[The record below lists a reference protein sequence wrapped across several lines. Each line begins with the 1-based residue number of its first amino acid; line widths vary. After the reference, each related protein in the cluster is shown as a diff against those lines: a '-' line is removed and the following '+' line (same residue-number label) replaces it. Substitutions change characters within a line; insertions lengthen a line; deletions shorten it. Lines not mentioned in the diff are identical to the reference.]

1 MAKYIREDGTVLL
14 KIISPGQGTSAYYE
28 EQQLVRDASMFKG
41 AHVYWDHPGKRDKTN
56 RPERSLR
63 NLAGVVVSETV
74 YDKAGPAGPGVYGS
88 VKPFKP
94 YRELVE
100 EMAPHIGAS
109 VRAFGKKV
117 SKVIEGTK
125 RLVAEGFTKVLSV
138 DFVTKAGRGGK
149 AVPIME
155 SAFTEADRFVEA
167 FQTDPACPRL
177 DIYSPDVVASKF
189 VEWALEE
196 SNHTEEENMV
206 DEAKLKETTDKN
218 TALLQENA
226 KLKTA
231 VALRDAADVVAECFV
246 AYEEKQKT
254 ARKASLPD
262 MVKARLIESLV
273 LVAPVKEGALDK
285 DAFTKTVE
293 TAIGDAEKE
302 VSEIRTKKQG
312 IAGMG
317 ESAPDNGRK
326 HLADVL
332 EEMHKGFGKDEK
344 EAKALAE
351 AAARGR

>member
-1 MAKYIREDGTVLL
+1 MGKYIRKDGTVLL

-28 EQQLVRDASMFKG
+28 EQQLMRDAPMFKG
-41 AHVYWDHPGKRDKTN
+41 AHVFWDHPGKREESD

-63 NLAGVVVSETV
+63 NLAGIVVGETV
-74 YDKAGPAGPGVYGS
+74 YDKAGSAGPGVYGS

-100 EMAPHIGAS
+100 EMAPYIGAS

-117 SKVIEGTK
+117 SKVIDGTK
-125 RLVAEGFTKVLSV
+125 RLVAEGFNKILSV
-138 DFVTKAGRGGK
+138 DFVTKAGRGGQ

-167 FQTDPACPRL
+167 FRKDPACPRL
-177 DIYSPDVVASKF
+177 DIYSQDVVASKF

-196 SNHTEEENMV
+196 SNYTEEENMV
-206 DEAKLKETTDKN
+206 DEAKFKEATDKN
-218 TALLQENA
+218 TTLLEENA

-231 VALRDAADVVAECFV
+231 IALRDARDETFKLFE
-246 AYEEKQKT
+246 AYTQKQKV
-254 ARKASLPD
+254 ARKPDLPD

-273 LVAPVKEGALDK
+273 LSAPVKEGVLDK

-293 TAIGDAEKE
+293 TAITDAEKE
-302 VSEIRTKKQG
+302 VNEITTKKPG

-317 ESAPDNGRK
+317 AIVPDSGRK
-326 HLADVL
+326 HLEEVL
-332 EEMHKGFGKDEK
+332 TEMHKGFGKTDD